1 MLSLPT
7 IKFLKELKK
16 NNNKAWFDKN
26 RNRYESAKADFANF
40 IQAVIDLHSKK
51 DATIKN
57 LVAKDCMFRINRD
70 IRFAKDKSPYKS
82 NFGASINKG
91 GRKAENSA
99 GYYFHLEPGGS
110 FAGGGI
116 WMPMPAE
123 LKKVRQEIDYNFA
136 DFKKIIGSKKFKGVY
151 GDLSK
156 SAEYTLTRVPKGYEP
171 NNPAA
176 VYLKMKS
183 YVAMIR
189 LPDTDLVSPGL
200 VKKTAMA
207 FEALQPVIEFIN
219 QSMAE

>member
-1 MLSLPT
+1 MLILKRSLVP
-7 IKFLKELKK
+7 
-16 NNNKAWFDKN
+16 
-26 RNRYESAKADFANF
+26 
-40 IQAVIDLHSKK
+40 
-51 DATIKN
+51 
-57 LVAKDCMFRINRD
+57 
-70 IRFAKDKSPYKS
+70 
-82 NFGASINKG
+82 
-91 GRKAENSA
+91 
-99 GYYFHLEPGGS
+99 
-110 FAGGGI
+110 
-116 WMPMPAE
+116 
-123 LKKVRQEIDYNFA
+123 
-136 DFKKIIGSKKFKGVY
+136 KFKGVY

-189 LPDTDLVSPGL
+189 LSDTDLVSPGL